1 MQPLWLHLKV
11 SFQTGI
17 SVLISKSAVTDTA
30 IELAKDFHLTLMR
43 FVRDGKM
50 NIYNIKYILLGI
62 TFPAK
67 KKFLR
72 SKNLGECYKARTFYA
87 VLYVRSLF
95 VFHCFIHYFIIVSCI
110 IYI

>member
-50 NIYNIKYILLGI
+50 NIYNK
-62 TFPAK
+62 
-67 KKFLR
+67 
-72 SKNLGECYKARTFYA
+72 
-87 VLYVRSLF
+87 
-95 VFHCFIHYFIIVSCI
+95 
-110 IYI
+110 